1 MVVVVEQVAVKVVV
15 LVVIVVDKG
24 GDDSGDSEHG
34 SISDASRLVDCSGC
48 YADCSRAGDVCST
61 GVK

>member
-1 MVVVVEQVAVKVVV
+1 MEQVAVKFVI

-34 SISDASRLVDCSGC
+34 GISDASRLV
-48 YADCSRAGDVCST
+48 DCSRAGDVCST
-61 GVK
+61 GVR